1 MLEEQRPFMLQSE
14 GFYCGTFTEDFL
26 VLMKKAAPGLK
37 CKAHD

>member
-1 MLEEQRPFMLQSE
+1 MLEEQRRFLLQSE
-14 GFYCGTFTEDFL
+14 GFYCGTFAEDFL